1 MDINEL
7 IKNIESQLSLHKLSS
22 DPDDETNWYDKVGIL
37 LTAEQAESILDIIKT
52 VNYLKG
58 DNFGESLFKN
68 IMP

>member
-37 LTAEQAESILDIIKT
+37 LTAEQAESIMKM
-52 VNYLKG
+52 LKG
-58 DNFGESLFKN
+58 VSNLFNNDKL